1 MFPPVSPN
9 RVDLLPCA
17 GVMVGF
23 SSKWSSAMPQIAQ
36 ILLYTGHLIMGIEV
50 QEWQSPT

>member
-1 MFPPVSPN
+1 MFPSVSPK

-17 GVMVGF
+17 GVIVGF

-36 ILLYTGHLIMGIEV
+36 ILLHRAFDYGY
-50 QEWQSPT
+50 